1 VTIVVA
7 TVAVG
12 RVYRPLRRFATLAVS
27 QPVAFRRFAT
37 LCDTAGGNNLD
48 SISQLTRTES
58 RIAELRDE
66 PACMT
71 PLLHGVRNSPR

>member
-1 VTIVVA
+1 
-7 TVAVG
+7 
-12 RVYRPLRRFATLAVS
+12 LRRFATLIRLCCAVIIWKEL
-27 QPVAFRRFAT
+27 V
-37 LCDTAGGNNLD
+37 NLQ
-48 SISQLTRTES
+48 IEF